1 MAHDFVNFPELAN
14 SQMLFY
20 YSESPHRQITED
32 FHAKV
37 VKVHDGDTIT
47 LRWSERDFDFPLRLL
62 DIDAPELNEGGEDA
76 QQWLENKIL
85 DKEVD
90 IKIDRRQRVGK
101 WGRLLGK
108 VISGGFDMG
117 ETMLN
122 LGIVGR
128 FGENTGE
135 IKEFTG
141 SRIR

>member
-14 SQMLFY
+14 SQMAFY
-20 YSESPHRQITED
+20 YFVSPHRQITED
-32 FHAKV
+32 FHARV

-62 DIDAPELNEGGEDA
+62 DIDAKELNEGGEEARD
-76 QQWLENKIL
+76 WLENKIL
-85 DKEVD
+85 GKEVD
-90 IKIDRRQRVGK
+90 IMIDRRKRVGK

-108 VISGGFDMG
+108 VFFSGFDMG
-117 ETMLN
+117 ETMLHM
-122 LGIVGR
+122 GIVQR